1 MRIMSTSLS
10 MSRSH
15 YLLRYLSSSIVGIVC
30 AHREMRPQPPPP
42 TLPMAPPPALNS
54 SDQLEEDQFTAVV
67 GPWWSHRGV
76 RPKQPPPTLPMWD
89 SPDPLEEHQFTAVA
103 GPWWPSIRP
112 RLDASGRPIWV
123 PCQYKQ
129 PPPHPPHPPQI
140 QFVPLSA
147 QHKQPPPQI
156 QFGPL
161 SAQYKQPPPDPPHT
175 PQIRFVPLSAQRKQP
190 PPQIQFG
197 PRRRHSPS
205 SMFIGSWCHDG
216 PDWISTPVSQQA
228 DLAKLV
234 GENSVQLVAWYAEMP
249 PSIVCLGW
257 SCSKGEDV
265 SKPLQRWFEHG

>member
-1 MRIMSTSLS
+1 

-140 QFVPLSA
+140 
-147 QHKQPPPQI
+147 
-156 QFGPL
+156 
-161 SAQYKQPPPDPPHT
+161 
-175 PQIRFVPLSAQRKQP
+175 RFVPLSAQRKQP

-216 PDWISTPVSQQA
+216 PDWISTPVSEQV

-234 GENSVQLVAWYAEMP
+234 GENSVQLVAWYAEVP
-249 PSIVCLGW
+249 PSIVWRGW
-257 SCSKGEDV
+257 SCSTRNAV
-265 SKPLQRWFEHG
+265 SEHLQRWFEHGLTASV